1 MANLVSEKQ
10 VKEALQI
17 DSFRNLSKE
26 KVMEFASLIP
36 NMDKDVAISIINQFP
51 EYTKSSKDILEKFNQ
66 MCDSVL
72 NSNKESQKET
82 ILAYKLILEELSS
95 ALNNENISSEERIK
109 ITDKMIE
116 VADKISAKDTENKQF
131 LDNMIKYG
139 GSLAAGALILGAVI
153 LGVNVNGVELPKLK
167 K

>member
-1 MANLVSEKQ
+1 MNRLDFIMLLNEKLYVLSE
-10 VKEALQI
+10 
-17 DSFRNLSKE
+17 D
-26 KVMEFASLIP
+26 
-36 NMDKDVAISIINQFP
+36 DKKDAISYYLEIIDDKIDNGIS
-51 EYTKSSKDILEKFNQ
+51 EEAAVSSLGNIDDLIKIIL
-66 MCDSVL
+66 DDDY